1 MKLLHR
7 PISASD
13 WISDRFCFISIV
25 LEMKADNEPAI
36 SLPAYFE
43 SVKKWKYDLKK
54 KTKQQNNQ
62 KVAHGAMHFGKG
74 QKWCSALW
82 LNAI

>member
-43 SVKKWKYDLKK
+43 SVKK
-54 KTKQQNNQ
+54 TKQQNNQ

>member
-54 KTKQQNNQ
+54 KQNNKTTKKLLMVQ
-62 KVAHGAMHFGKG
+62 CTLVKVKSGAVHSG
-74 QKWCSALW
+74 
-82 LNAI
+82 